1 MNIIQQTGILSLIIQ
16 IITFFVD
23 SYALSLDIGDSS
35 KILNQLLWVEYVV
48 QIVEGSFYIWLVLQF
63 TKISNITPYRYWDW
77 FITTPT
83 MLFTLCIY
91 MLYLQYKED
100 VKQNKNLSPE
110 ANIQTTETF
119 DNKNKENTNQ
129 NEIENN
135 MKYPT
140 IKFYLEQYWKPLLLI
155 IIMDWLMLLFGY
167 LGEINYLSIG
177 LSTIL
182 GFIPFVI
189 MFGIIYYHF
198 ALKSPKTRNIYWYF
212 VVVWGLYGVAA
223 LMPYELKNIMYNILD
238 LFAKNFFGLYLAY
251 LIIKIK
257 NGYPD
262 DD

>member
-16 IITFFVD
+16 IFTFFVD

-35 KILNQLLWVEYVV
+35 KILNQLLWVEYIV
-48 QIVEGSFYIWLVLQF
+48 QIIEGSFYIWMVLQF

-91 MLYLQYKED
+91 MLYLQFKED
-100 VKQNKNLSPE
+100 MKQKQNQSPDVTIE
-110 ANIQTTETF
+110 TIEKFENEKQYNTEQ
-119 DNKNKENTNQ
+119 NKIN
-129 NEIENN
+129 
-135 MKYPT
+135 YPT
-140 IKFYLEQYWKPLLLI
+140 IKFYLEKYWKPLLLI
-155 IIMDWLMLLFGY
+155 VIMDWLMLLFGY
-167 LGEINYLSIG
+167 LGETKYLSVG

-223 LMPYELKNIMYNILD
+223 LMPYELKNISYNILD